1 MKRILHHS
9 ISQSDEMYSPQF
21 KPLNMNAKHRH
32 SLNRRITFKLCS
44 IKSNNSIEFAQFN
57 NKSPQYKPTCLSAFS
72 KQLLNNI
79 LPETKS
85 VEQTCGTEKKERIVN
100 LPCIYYHRRCVT
112 ENKLNCNNN
121 CNSNSNIS
129 CNYDKRYEKK
139 CNLTKHIISK
149 KFISNFLSPIN
160 NFISADFKLKNEEY
174 NHITKDLPVVK
185 KKNKL
190 FIPLPPKDQ
199 NNQPKELN
207 MKKYKFKFNL

>member
-9 ISQSDEMYSPQF
+9 ISQSDEMYSPPF
-21 KPLNMNAKHRH
+21 RTLNMNSKHRN
-32 SLNRRITFKLCS
+32 SLNRRRTFKLCS
-44 IKSNNSIEFAQFN
+44 LKSNNNEYPLFN
-57 NKSPQYKPTCLSAFS
+57 NKSPQCLSVFS

-79 LPETKS
+79 LPERKS
-85 VEQTCGTEKKERIVN
+85 IEQTCGVEKKEKILN
-100 LPCIYYHRRCVT
+100 LPCIYYHRRCAT
-112 ENKLNCNNN
+112 ENKLNCNN
-121 CNSNSNIS
+121 SNIN

-160 NFISADFKLKNEEY
+160 NFISVDFKLNDDEY

-199 NNQPKELN
+199 NTHPKELN